1 MYNEYIIKNKT
12 KEHIMKEKFETTLE
26 YKVYF
31 GLFDQL
37 THKQEIRT
45 ADALEMVSDYIANHF
60 SGATVYSGYGVY
72 RHEDGSTVKEPSLI
86 VELLDVKFDDVV
98 NMINEIKY
106 GLNQESVLISE
117 AEIKYQFA

>member
-1 MYNEYIIKNKT
+1 
-12 KEHIMKEKFETTLE
+12 MKPENFETTVE

-45 ADALEMVSDYIANHF
+45 ADALEMVSDYIASHF

-86 VELLDVKFDDVV
+86 VELLDVKFDDVA

-106 GLNQESVLISE
+106 GLNQESVLVSE
-117 AEIKYQFA
+117 TETKYQFA